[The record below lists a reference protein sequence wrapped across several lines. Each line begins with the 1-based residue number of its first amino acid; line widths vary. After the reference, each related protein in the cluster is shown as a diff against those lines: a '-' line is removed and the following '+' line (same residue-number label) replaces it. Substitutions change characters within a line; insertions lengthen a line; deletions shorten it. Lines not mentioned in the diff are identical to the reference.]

1 MEFQGDWTIR
11 KSNPAAFLIA
21 SEVTTP
27 GSPMAHVGEVVQSS
41 PFFKETIYLITNNL
55 SDFNDYEQLFLLLIK
70 KYLYTI
76 FLLVRT
82 KGVEPLILSAEASK
96 TSMYTSSNTS
106 GYTTYLCPD
115 GVANHPQLYIA

>member
-1 MEFQGDWTIR
+1 
-11 KSNPAAFLIA
+11 
-21 SEVTTP
+21 
-27 GSPMAHVGEVVQSS
+27 MAHIGEVVQSS

-55 SDFNDYEQLFLLLIK
+55 SDFNDYKQLFLLLIK
-70 KYLYTI
+70 KYYIL
-76 FLLVRT
+76 FFFLVRT

-115 GVANHPQLYIA
+115 GVVNHPQLYIA